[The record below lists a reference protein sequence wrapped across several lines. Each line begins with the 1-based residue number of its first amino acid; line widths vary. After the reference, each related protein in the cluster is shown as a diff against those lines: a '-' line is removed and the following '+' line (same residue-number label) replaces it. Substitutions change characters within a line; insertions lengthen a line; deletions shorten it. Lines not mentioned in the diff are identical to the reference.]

1 MLTLLT
7 VQFVAEVPI
16 SFVSPVLCSETSL
29 SREGMNNKSD
39 PTSYKLLWHCRLY
52 HAPDSLQYQRL
63 TWEHFIKISLHFNS
77 SPLHRKQSL
86 YIPKLSTE
94 KLSDPSWQSE
104 WLWTGWPLLLSY
116 KPPPN
121 LLDLL
126 IFPNRW
132 IISMK
137 KLWDF
142 TRDFGQK
149 EVNNW

>member
-1 MLTLLT
+1 MSTVLT

-16 SFVSPVLCSETSL
+16 SFVSPVLCSDCSEWNISIKARNEQQTSL
-29 SREGMNNKSD
+29 TLQAVSR
-39 PTSYKLLWHCRLY
+39 PRFLLR
-52 HAPDSLQYQRL
+52 YQRL

-86 YIPKLSTE
+86 DIPMLSTE
-94 KLSDPSWQSE
+94 NFQIELVLRVTE
-104 WLWTGWPLLLSY
+104 WTGCLSLLCSKLL
-116 KPPPN
+116 PN

-126 IFPNRW
+126 ISPNRW

-142 TRDFGQK
+142 TRDFGPK
-149 EVNNW
+149 EVII

>member
-39 PTSYKLLWHCRLY
+39 PTFYKLLWHCRLF

-86 YIPKLSTE
+86 DIPMLSTE
-94 KLSDPSWQSE
+94 NFQIELVLRVTE
-104 WLWTGWPLLLSY
+104 WTGCLSLLSS
-116 KPPPN
+116 KLLPN

-126 IFPNRW
+126 ISPNRW

-137 KLWDF
+137 KLWGF
-142 TRDFGQK
+142 TRDSGQK
-149 EVNNW
+149 EVM